1 MMTPHNNPTG
11 AHPAATP
18 QNYAANYT
26 LAPGSAM
33 AMGAVGAMI
42 GAVSATA
49 ASLPRIRGQEP
60 GRQEAMLTI
69 AKEAAGT
76 GLATAA
82 GGAAARALGMRG
94 FVGLL
99 GMFAVATGV
108 KYFWNQAMDGRA
120 AVEEKPAEA
129 PAKPKKAAK
138 K

>member
-1 MMTPHNNPTG
+1 MPW
-11 AHPAATP
+11 
-18 QNYAANYT
+18 
-26 LAPGSAM
+26 LPGSAV
-33 AMGAVGAMI
+33 AMGAVGALI

-49 ASLPRIRGQEP
+49 TSLQQVKGQEATK
-60 GRQEAMLTI
+60 QEAALMV

-108 KYFWNQAMDGRA
+108 KYFWNQAMDSRPQA
-120 AVEEKPAEA
+120 AAKTRLSTPTSPLEAVEE
-129 PAKPKKAAK
+129 
-138 K
+138 

>member
-1 MMTPHNNPTG
+1 MMTPQNFHTGNP
-11 AHPAATP
+11 PADAP
-18 QNYAANYT
+18 QYYAASST

-33 AMGAVGAMI
+33 AMGAVGAVV

-49 ASLPRIRGQEP
+49 ASLPQIRGQEP

-108 KYFWNQAMDGRA
+108 KYFWNQAMDSRA